1 VKCFHWNERLAA
13 LPNKVD
19 ADRSLGLPSANRT
32 RKVNMQKL
40 IAFGLLFVGVSIAL
54 PAPVGV
60 PEISPASGMNAL
72 ALIGGSVL
80 ILRSRRKK

>member
-1 VKCFHWNERLAA
+1 
-13 LPNKVD
+13 
-19 ADRSLGLPSANRT
+19 
-32 RKVNMQKL
+32 MQKL
-40 IAFGLLFVGVSIAL
+40 IAFCLLFVGVSIAL